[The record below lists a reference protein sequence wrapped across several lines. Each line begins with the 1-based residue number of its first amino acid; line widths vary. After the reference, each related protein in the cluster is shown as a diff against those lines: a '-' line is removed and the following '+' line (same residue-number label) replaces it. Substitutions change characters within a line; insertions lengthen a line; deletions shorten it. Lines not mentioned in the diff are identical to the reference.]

1 MDALEGWR
9 VAMLSNDPVREADCY
24 ADHVDRYFLQ
34 TDVTRDYVLQYLQK
48 MRARGDSTQNIGIS
62 RVTMS
67 KNPDS
72 TVEVHF
78 VEDFQFVQSGEVKSG
93 IVRTVLHFIKQ
104 NGDFKITFERQ
115 FNS

>member
-1 MDALEGWR
+1 
-9 VAMLSNDPVREADCY
+9 
-24 ADHVDRYFLQ
+24 
-34 TDVTRDYVLQYLQK
+34 
-48 MRARGDSTQNIGIS
+48 
-62 RVTMS
+62 MS